1 MHLSST
7 SGIFDLTDAQ
17 RDEREM
23 GGCMKIHLSGNI
35 ASLEGDWTL
44 AGVTQSTIDSLSVA
58 LQQIEPIGAK
68 TLHIDCRDVN
78 SIDTNGLHLLYGWV
92 QCARFRGVEPELI
105 LSHNNLQQSFQ
116 SLGLRCRYTPLIVAG
131 HNYTASQQQKK
142 EITA

>member
-1 MHLSST
+1 
-7 SGIFDLTDAQ
+7 
-17 RDEREM
+17 
-23 GGCMKIHLSGNI
+23 MKIHISGNI

-58 LQQIEPIGAK
+58 LQQIEPRGAN
-68 TLHIDCRDVN
+68 TLHIDCRDIN

-105 LSHNNLQQSFQ
+105 ISENKLQQSFQ
-116 SLGLRCRYTPLIVAG
+116 SLGLRCRHTPLIVAG
-131 HNYTASQQQKK
+131 LDYTASQQQKK